1 MRRPCVVT
9 AFALAI
15 AASGAVTPA
24 DAGAGVTAGT
34 APAHA
39 TRTASPR
46 DGAWR
51 LPAQASEGGTGR
63 RAGPRGVPGP
73 PGSGV
78 SPEGGVSPQ
87 ASTAQLRPP
96 RHRGTLRVTGHL
108 RDGGTVRAAGLS
120 WRPSRLPRGDRLLS
134 FEVGYYWHACPAHG
148 RCAA

>member
-51 LPAQASEGGTGR
+51 LAAQASEGGTGR

-78 SPEGGVSPQ
+78 SPEDGVLPQ
-87 ASTAQLRPP
+87 ASP
-96 RHRGTLRVTGHL
+96 
-108 RDGGTVRAAGLS
+108 RDGAWRLAAQASEGGTGRRAG
-120 WRPSRLPRGDRLLS
+120 PRG
-134 FEVGYYWHACPAHG
+134 VP
-148 RCAA
+148 